1 MENQSSFFAML
12 SRLKYIDRWSLMR
25 NTDKEN
31 VCEHS
36 MQVAAITHAL
46 CVIKNKK
53 FGGELDCG
61 KATILALYHDMPE
74 IMTGDMPTPVKYRN
88 PEIKSVYKE
97 IEASAGKTLLGML
110 PAELQSEYE
119 DCFVENDQD
128 KYLHKLVKAADKI
141 CALIKCIEE
150 KKAGNTEFDN
160 AAVAAQEAINNMEL
174 PEVDY
179 FMATFIDSFRQTLDQ
194 QDF

>member
-12 SRLKYIDRWSLMR
+12 ARLKYIDRWSLMR
-25 NTDKEN
+25 NTVKEN

-36 MQVAAITHAL
+36 MQVAAVAHAL

-53 FGGELDCG
+53 FGGNLDCG
-61 KATILALYHDMPE
+61 KTVILALYHDMPE
-74 IMTGDMPTPVKYRN
+74 ILTGDMPTPVKYRN
-88 PEIKSVYKE
+88 SEIKTAYKK
-97 IEASAGKTLLGML
+97 IESSACRSLLEML
-110 PAELQSEYE
+110 PSELRDEYE
-119 DCFVENDQD
+119 DCFVENKDD
-128 KYLHKLVKAADKI
+128 EYLHKIIKAADKI

-150 KKAGNTEFDN
+150 KKAGNTEFDYAAN
-160 AAVAAQEAINNMEL
+160 ASENAIKQMNM

-179 FMATFIDSFRQTLDQ
+179 FMDTFINSFKYTLDQ

>member
-12 SRLKYIDRWSLMR
+12 ARLKYIDRWSLMR
-25 NTDKEN
+25 NTVKEN

-36 MQVAAITHAL
+36 MQVAAVAHAL

-53 FGGELDCG
+53 FGGQLDCG
-61 KATILALYHDMPE
+61 KAVILALYHDMPE
-74 IMTGDMPTPVKYRN
+74 ILTGDMPTPVKYRN
-88 PEIKSVYKE
+88 PEIKSAYKE
-97 IEASAGKTLLGML
+97 IESSACRTLLNML
-110 PAELQSEYE
+110 PDELRDEYE
-119 DCFVENDQD
+119 DCFIESENDE
-128 KYLHKLVKAADKI
+128 YLHRLVKAADKI

-150 KKAGNTEFDN
+150 QKAGNTEFEY
-160 AAVAAQEAINNMEL
+160 ALASSEKAVKQMNM

-179 FMATFIDSFRQTLDQ
+179 FMDTFIDSFKFTLDQ

>member
-25 NTDKEN
+25 NTEKEN

-53 FGGELDCG
+53 FGGGIDCG
-61 KATILALYHDMPE
+61 KAVILALYHDMPE
-74 IMTGDMPTPVKYRN
+74 ILTGDMPTPVKYRN
-88 PEIKSVYKE
+88 QEIKDVYKE
-97 IEASAGKTLLGML
+97 IEASAGKTLLEML

-119 DCFVENDQD
+119 DCFIENETDA
-128 KYLHKLVKAADKI
+128 YLHRLVKAADKI

-160 AAVAAQEAINNMEL
+160 AALSAQEAIKNMAL

-179 FMATFIDSFRQTLDQ
+179 FMATFIDSFRHTLDQ
-194 QDF
+194 QNF

>member
-1 MENQSSFFAML
+1 MENRSSFFAML

-25 NTDKEN
+25 NTEKEN

-61 KATILALYHDMPE
+61 KAAILALYHDMPE
-74 IMTGDMPTPVKYRN
+74 ILTGDMPTPVKYRN

-97 IEASAGKTLLGML
+97 IETSAGKTLLGML
-110 PAELQSEYE
+110 PAELQEDYR
-119 DCFVENDQD
+119 DCFIENDRD
-128 KYLHKLVKAADKI
+128 EYLRKLVKAADKI

-160 AAVAAQEAINNMEL
+160 AAVSAQEAIKNMGL

-179 FMATFIDSFRQTLDQ
+179 FMATFIDGFAQTLDQ